1 MTGTRR
7 LGLLA
12 TVLVV
17 SGVLFMV
24 VPPLARDGICG
35 IVGCADQVPDIA
47 VTRSSPEEIVVL
59 VPEQAAPAVRGVR
72 LLEGGTS
79 GARRWAIRRDALGG
93 SGDSPDAFVAGR
105 QPDGFRTVTELAA
118 PPGDGDWIAEVSFRC
133 TTASLPFR
141 PSTLGVGQ
149 VLSWSGATEGASFTD
164 AARVEERCTVGAS
177 SAERWMLALG
187 AVMTVAGAVLGILW
201 VLRRPPRTPQ
211 PAGDDEPDGW
221 SGPLAEGQSTP

>member
-1 MTGTRR
+1 VSSTRR

-17 SGVLFMV
+17 GGILFMV

-47 VTRSSPEEIVVL
+47 VTRPSPAEIVVL
-59 VPEQAAPAVRGVR
+59 VPEQAAAAVRGVR

-79 GARRWAIRRDALGG
+79 GARRWAIRRDALG
-93 SGDSPDAFVAGR
+93 SAADSPEAFVAGR
-105 QPDGFRTVTELAA
+105 QPDGFRTVTELDA

-133 TTASLPFR
+133 TTASLPFT
-141 PSTLGVGQ
+141 PSTLTVGQ
-149 VLSWSGATEGASFTD
+149 VLSWSGATEGASFSDT
-164 AARVEERCTVGAS
+164 ARGEERCTVGAT

-187 AVMTVAGAVLGILW
+187 ALMTVVGAVLGILW

-211 PAGDDEPDGW
+211 PVADDEPDGW
-221 SGPLAEGQSTP
+221 SGPKPEGHSTP